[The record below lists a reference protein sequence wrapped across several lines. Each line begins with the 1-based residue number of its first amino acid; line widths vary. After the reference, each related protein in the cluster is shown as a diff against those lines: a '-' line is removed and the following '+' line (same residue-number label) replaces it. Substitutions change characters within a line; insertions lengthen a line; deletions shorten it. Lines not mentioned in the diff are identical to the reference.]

1 MVMANRKKT
10 KNKKKKSSPTVVSG
24 LRPQIVMAGVIL
36 TILSLAALYLAR
48 GPVVVETP
56 RLLLSDDLAVEIES
70 VLLRSGFKLEQ
81 IDVHRDPE
89 LLHYNVGGAMPTPTI
104 LDRLQ
109 TRLQSRFPEII
120 DDRNVE
126 SGEVLIYRE
135 GSLVAVMQFEVGEMI
150 VPPPPVVKS
159 KPRLSIIM
167 DDLGRSL
174 AVAQQLIELDLSVT
188 LSILPGEPLATE
200 VALLASRSGQE
211 VMIHVPMEPQSYP
224 KINPG
229 RDALLLGQSD
239 KEIRRRIVSMIKA
252 VPYASG
258 ANNHMGSRY
267 TEYSDGMHT
276 VLSIMRE
283 YGLFFVDSRT
293 TAHSVVKHEA
303 ERAGVPT
310 SVRDVFLDNVAE
322 VEAIRVEVRR
332 LIKRAKQN
340 GMAVGICHPYPE
352 TITAL
357 RLEMEQLKDASIEL
371 VFASRLVSL

>member
-1 MVMANRKKT
+1 MTTRKKT
-10 KNKKKKSSPTVVSG
+10 KKKKRSNSPTTANG
-24 LRPQIVMAGVIL
+24 LKPQIVMAGIIL
-36 TILSLAALYLAR
+36 TILSLAALYLVR
-48 GPVVVETP
+48 GPVVVEAP
-56 RLLLSDDLAVEIES
+56 RLLSDDLAVEIES

-81 IDVHRDPE
+81 IDIQRDPD
-89 LLHYNVGGAMPTPTI
+89 LLHYNVGGTMPTTTV

-109 TRLQSRFPEII
+109 SRLQSRFPEII
-120 DDRNVE
+120 DDRNKNT
-126 SGEVLIYRE
+126 GEVRIYRK
-135 GSLVAVMQFEVGEMI
+135 GSLGAVMQFEVGEMVI
-150 VPPPPVVKS
+150 PPPPVVSS

-188 LSILPGEPLATE
+188 FSVLPGEPLATE

-224 KINPG
+224 ETNPG
-229 RDALLLGQSD
+229 SGALLLGQSD
-239 KEIRRRIVSMIKA
+239 EEIRKRVISMIKA

-267 TEYSDGMHT
+267 TEYSDGMRT

-283 YGLFFVDSRT
+283 YGLFFIDSRT
-293 TAHSVVKHEA
+293 TAHSVVKREA
-303 ERAGVPT
+303 VRVGVPT
-310 SVRDVFLDNVAE
+310 SVRDVFLDNVAD

-340 GMAVGICHPYPE
+340 GTAVGICHPYPE
-352 TITAL
+352 TIAAL
-357 RLEMEQLKDASIEL
+357 RLEKEQLQDASIEL
-371 VFASRLVSL
+371 VFASSLVSL

>member
-1 MVMANRKKT
+1 MATRKKT
-10 KNKKKKSSPTVVSG
+10 KKKKQNQINYSASG
-24 LRPQIVMAGVIL
+24 LRPQIIMAGIIL

-48 GPVVVETP
+48 GPVVVEHP
-56 RLLLSDDLAVEIES
+56 RILLSDELAVEIES

-81 IDVHRDPE
+81 IDIQRDPE
-89 LLHYNVGGAMPTPTI
+89 LVHYNVSGVMPTPTV

-109 TRLQSRFPEII
+109 TRLQNRFPEIL
-120 DDRNVE
+120 DDRNTDT
-126 SGEVLIYRE
+126 GELLIYRN
-135 GSLVAVMQFEVGEMI
+135 GSLVAVMQFEVGEMVI
-150 VPPPPVVKS
+150 PPPPVDTPA
-159 KPRLSIIM
+159 PRIAIIM

-174 AVAQQLIELDLSVT
+174 GVAQQLIDLNLSVT

-211 VMIHVPMEPQSYP
+211 VMIHVPMEPQNYP
-224 KINPG
+224 ETNPG
-229 RDALLLGQSD
+229 KDALLLGQSD
-239 KEIRRRIVSMIKA
+239 KEIRRRIAAMIKS

-258 ANNHMGSRY
+258 ANNHMGSRF
-267 TEYSDGMHT
+267 TEYSEGMRS

-283 YGLFFVDSRT
+283 NGLFFVDSRT
-293 TAHSVVKHEA
+293 TAQSIVKREA

-310 SVRDVFLDNVAE
+310 TVRDVFLDNVAE
-322 VEAIRVEVRR
+322 VDAISVEISR

-340 GMAVGICHPYPE
+340 GSAVGICHPYPE

-357 RLEMEQLKDASIEL
+357 RLAKEQLQNSEIEL